1 MGSLRA
7 GKGSHPSMKTGP
19 FLRSLGLRS
28 LYFLPNLFGDGK
40 ELVDVAANGCCKV
53 VIGSDDAHTME
64 WGVVAGHVF
73 FGEAGDALPVH
84 WVALA
89 GEGGAPDEPEF
100 DVEAPAFG

>member
-28 LYFLPNLFGDGK
+28 PYFLPNFFGDGK
-40 ELVDVAANGCCKV
+40 ELVDVAANGCCEV
-53 VIGSDDAHTME
+53 VIGGDDSHTME

-73 FGEAGDALPVH
+73 FGEAGGALPVH
-84 WVALA
+84 RGAPA
-89 GEGGAPDEPEF
+89 GGGGAPDLLEF
-100 DVEAPAFG
+100 DVE